1 MNEITIIAIILSS
14 IIVLVLI
21 IWISIKNGLIAKQN
35 QVENAFSLID
45 VMLKQRFDLIP
56 QLISI
61 AKGYME
67 HEKTLLEKLTE
78 LRSQPRDTESLA
90 KLNHQF
96 KEQFQQFNI
105 VAEAYPDLKANEQFL
120 LLQRNI
126 SEMEEQLAASRRTYN
141 VSIQEYNDAVMQF
154 PSSIVANSNKMYKK
168 DYLVFND

>member
-1 MNEITIIAIILSS
+1 MNELTIIAIIIGGAL
-14 IIVLVLI
+14 LLLLI
-21 IWISIKNGLIAKQN
+21 IWISLKNSLIAKQN

-56 QLISI
+56 QLLSI

-78 LRSQPRDTESLA
+78 LRSRPRDTQSLA
-90 KLNHQF
+90 QSNQEL

-126 SEMEEQLAASRRTYN
+126 SEMEEQLAAARRTYN
-141 VSIQEYNDAVMQF
+141 VAIQEFNNAVMQF
-154 PSSIVANSNKMYKK
+154 PSSMVANSNKMTKK
-168 DYLVFND
+168 EYLVFND